1 MWRCRAH
8 CCTAGRAGWWHA
20 PAANVAG
27 PCMRAAPSGARAR
40 AHQAEALPPCTLT
53 CARAPSGDALPCT
66 LPYTLPCSRAR
77 QVVTL
82 LLHQQRVGEALGQF
96 RGHMAAFRRPPLP
109 LPAGAAAAHAG
120 WLARQ
125 YAVVGELLATRVD
138 PLLLPRQARRG

>member
-1 MWRCRAH
+1 M
-8 CCTAGRAGWWHA
+8 
-20 PAANVAG
+20 
-27 PCMRAAPSGARAR
+27 
-40 AHQAEALPPCTLT
+40 
-53 CARAPSGDALPCT
+53 
-66 LPYTLPCSRAR
+66 
-77 QVVTL
+77 VTL

-138 PLLLPRQARRG
+138 PLLLPRRARPRVEIRACTNKGQARATGI